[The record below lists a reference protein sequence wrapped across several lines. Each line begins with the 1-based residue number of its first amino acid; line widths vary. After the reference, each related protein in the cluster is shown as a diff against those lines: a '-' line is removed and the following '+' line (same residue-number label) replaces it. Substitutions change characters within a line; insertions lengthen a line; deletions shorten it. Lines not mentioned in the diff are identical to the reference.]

1 MRTCANTSNVRDPN
15 DSSEM
20 RTARPRCGG
29 VVVARESGGRCWSR
43 YFVGCR
49 SSRRDVDADVDLFSR
64 RGPHGVGP
72 SGIALDG
79 SQFQVLA
86 RCTRRRCS
94 LREWSSRTRRPT
106 PEPVPRARRRAVDD
120 IAARPLTEK
129 ACHERR
135 APLAARVVVAATRPS
150 NPARCV
156 QRQFAGT
163 TGTRRH
169 HRTRAGQEQ
178 SKRRGTAGSF
188 MSFTSPPSTVVEE
201 VGPSACARRGGGE
214 WTLTKGAVGGEGA
227 RMPGVRRMTR
237 NDAMTIDTGP
247 RTRPTRVELS
257 KGAPTKEEPV
267 PRTSPVHG

>member
-94 LREWSSRTRRPT
+94 VATVDGQRRSPPGGEAYLSESGRHVLVDQHRNQFLELDDEPSMTSQRDHSPRRPVT
-106 PEPVPRARRRAVDD
+106 NVVHHSLPASLSPQRGHPIQRGACKGNLLGQRGPADTTGQERDKNRVNGEAPRAHSCRSRRRPQRSLKRSGL
-120 IAARPLTEK
+120 RP
-129 ACHERR
+129 
-135 APLAARVVVAATRPS
+135 
-150 NPARCV
+150 V
-156 QRQFAGT
+156 Q
-163 TGTRRH
+163 
-169 HRTRAGQEQ
+169 E
-178 SKRRGTAGSF
+178 
-188 MSFTSPPSTVVEE
+188 
-201 VGPSACARRGGGE
+201 
-214 WTLTKGAVGGEGA
+214 GGEGS
-227 RMPGVRRMTR
+227 G
-237 NDAMTIDTGP
+237 
-247 RTRPTRVELS
+247 
-257 KGAPTKEEPV
+257 
-267 PRTSPVHG
+267 H